1 MDAGKGIPAL
11 SASKI
16 PATRSQAALMA
27 ELGGGR
33 GADLR
38 SARAGG
44 RGRPVRER
52 FGSVYLVP

>member
-38 SARAGG
+38 SARAGE
-44 RGRPVRER
+44 RGRLVQGR